1 MTKLINSI
9 LFIFFVGLL
18 GACGTQ
24 PTSLGSGAKTI
35 ASTDGSLIRYEAK
48 GQGRL
53 TIVFVHCWTC
63 NHSFWTPQLE
73 HFAKQYQVVWVD
85 LAGHG
90 ESSSHR
96 EQYTMQSFGQD
107 IAAVVQKI
115 DAKQVVLVGHSM
127 GGPVALEAAKLLGD
141 RAIGIVGVDTF
152 YTPFIYPTTAE
163 KIEAFAGPFREN
175 YAKASQNMV
184 QSMFTPDAD
193 GATRQSITS
202 AFPGADKKVGVSAL
216 YEIFYWNAEQG
227 DASRQQFADRLYN
240 INAAPLGTEKPLHK
254 SVVLVPGV
262 GHFIPQVKPDVFNR
276 ILEEILDR
284 ITSQ

>member
-1 MTKLINSI
+1 MTKLVNCIV
-9 LFIFFVGLL
+9 FTFFLGLL
-18 GACGTQ
+18 GACSTQ
-24 PTSLGSGAKTI
+24 STSLGDAAKTV
-35 ASTDGSLIRYEAK
+35 ASTDGSLIRYDAK

-63 NHSFWTPQLE
+63 SHDFWTPQLE

-90 ESSSHR
+90 ESDNRR

-107 IAAVVQKI
+107 VAAVVQKLG
-115 DAKQVVLVGHSM
+115 AKQVVLVGHSM

-141 RAIGIVGVDTF
+141 RIIGIVGVDTF
-152 YTPFIYPTTAE
+152 YTPFTYPTTPE
-163 KIEAFAGPFREN
+163 QIEAFAAPFTEN
-175 YAKASQNMV
+175 YARASQDMV
-184 QSMFTPDAD
+184 QSMFTPDVD
-193 GATRQSITS
+193 DATRQSITS
-202 AFPGADKKVGVSAL
+202 VFPGADKKVGVSAL

-240 INAAPLGTEKPLHK
+240 INAAPAGTENPLHK

-262 GHFIPQVKPDVFNR
+262 GHFIPQVKPDVFNQ

-284 ITSQ
+284 MTTS

>member
-1 MTKLINSI
+1 MTKLVNCIV
-9 LFIFFVGLL
+9 FTFFLGLL
-18 GACGTQ
+18 GACSTQ
-24 PTSLGSGAKTI
+24 STSLGDAAKTV
-35 ASTDGSLIRYEAK
+35 ASTDGSLIRYDAK

-63 NHSFWTPQLE
+63 SHDFWTPQLE

-90 ESSSHR
+90 ESDNRR

-107 IAAVVQKI
+107 VAAVVQKLG
-115 DAKQVVLVGHSM
+115 AKQVVLVGHSM

-141 RAIGIVGVDTF
+141 RIIGIVGVDTF
-152 YTPFIYPTTAE
+152 YTPFTYPTTPE
-163 KIEAFAGPFREN
+163 QIEAFAAPFTEN
-175 YAKASQNMV
+175 YARASQDMV
-184 QSMFTPDAD
+184 QSMFTPDVD
-193 GATRQSITS
+193 DATRQSITS
-202 AFPGADKKVGVSAL
+202 VFPGADKKVGVSAL

-240 INAAPLGTEKPLHK
+240 INAAPAGTEKPLHK

-262 GHFIPQVKPDVFNR
+262 GHFIPQVKPDVFNQ

-284 ITSQ
+284 ITTS